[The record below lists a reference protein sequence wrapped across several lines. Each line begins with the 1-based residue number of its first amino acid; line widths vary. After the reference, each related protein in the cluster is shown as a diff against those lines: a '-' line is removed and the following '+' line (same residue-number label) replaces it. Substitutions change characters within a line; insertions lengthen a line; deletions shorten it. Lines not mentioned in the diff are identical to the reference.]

1 MKITLS
7 NGVQLETRIVPPY
20 AQAKLVKQFPEPD
33 APVHEVQSKAGHIEE
48 MTFGEESAEW
58 LEWAKARAEI
68 REQFSEA
75 LMNLALDYGVI
86 RWRNVPSQVWWQ
98 RWLWQKDAP
107 KDWGADEV
115 LARYGVV
122 SGHSRVEYLQLE
134 IIATSADLVAVLD
147 ATLGTPIS
155 EDDVAAATDSFPDGG
170 APEVTA

>member
-1 MKITLS
+1 MKIKLS

-20 AQAKLVKQFPEPD
+20 AQAKLVKLFPEPD
-33 APVHEVQSKAGHIEE
+33 TPVHEVQSKAGHIEE
-48 MTFGEESAEW
+48 MTFGEESDEW
-58 LEWAKARAEI
+58 LEWAKARAEV

-86 RWRNVPSQVWWQ
+86 RWRGARLQAWWQ

-107 KDWGADEV
+107 KNWGADEV
-115 LARYGVV
+115 LARYGVA

-134 IIATSADLVAVLD
+134 IVATPADLVAVLD

-155 EDDVAAATDSFPDGG
+155 EDDVAAATDSFPDEG

>member
-1 MKITLS
+1 MKIKLS

-33 APVHEVQSKAGHIEE
+33 APVHEVQSKAGHMEE

-58 LEWAKARAEI
+58 LEWAKARAAA
-68 REQFSEA
+68 REQFSES

-86 RWRNVPSQVWWQ
+86 RWRGARLQAWWQ

-115 LARYGVV
+115 LARYGVA

-134 IIATSADLVAVLD
+134 IIATPADLVAVLD
-147 ATLGTPIS
+147 ATLGIPVS
-155 EDDVAAATDSFPDGG
+155 EDDVAAATDSFPDEGT
-170 APEVTA
+170 PEVTA